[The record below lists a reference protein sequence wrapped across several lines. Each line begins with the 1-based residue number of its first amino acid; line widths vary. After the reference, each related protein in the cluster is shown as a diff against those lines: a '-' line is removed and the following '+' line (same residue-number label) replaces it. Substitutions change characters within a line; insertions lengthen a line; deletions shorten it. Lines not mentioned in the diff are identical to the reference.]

1 MSTRQN
7 GYEDSRALPIFI
19 DRELDDFGLDPYQ
32 FRIYA
37 RIARRAGEKGAYESI
52 KNMATGCQMSEGKVK
67 SSLKVL
73 IECGLVTKESC
84 VGGTSIYRL
93 TDKSEWIKS
102 SKDLRSRRGYAT
114 TQDVTCL
121 PTQDVTCLPP
131 GRNVSTPPGR
141 NVPTPP
147 GRNVSTPQDVTC
159 LQRYS
164 IEDTPVK
171 GTPVEENPPI
181 IPQNF
186 SKARRGD
193 ELPHVVVEEVLEE
206 KEIQVE
212 ATSDKAVQR
221 GLLPMGDARNDN
233 AASSSPR
240 ASRGFPHE
248 RLHQEVQ
255 SEIALDQKVYSS
267 RSMIPARENNNHS
280 AKIRPIQQI
289 FEESGKVISHGSEYK
304 DWIQAD
310 MGDVIKHYRR
320 SGRALTTSPNDVD
333 ADFKSFT
340 AINANGGKGLKLS
353 AVQGWVVNCEK
364 DPLRWGELR
373 DLVAEW
379 MLAKTTGDRHLNV
392 AQEIDRA
399 SKAPI
404 NLKLNY

>member
-1 MSTRQN
+1 MSTKQH
-7 GYEDSRALPIFI
+7 GYADGRAFPIFI

-84 VGGTSIYRL
+84 NGGTSIYRL
-93 TDKSEWIKS
+93 TDKPEWIKS
-102 SKDLRSRRGYAT
+102 SKDLRSRRGYGT

-121 PTQDVTCLPP
+121 PTQDVTDLPP
-131 GRNVSTPPGR
+131 GRNGSTH
-141 NVPTPP
+141 P

-164 IEDTPVK
+164 IEDTPVE
-171 GTPVEENPPI
+171 GTPVKENPPI

-186 SKARRGD
+186 SKTRRGD
-193 ELPHVVVEEVLEE
+193 ELPQVVVEEVL

-212 ATSDKAVQR
+212 ATSDKGVQR
-221 GLLPMGDARNDN
+221 GQLLRGDAKSDS
-233 AASSSPR
+233 AASSSPQ
-240 ASRGFPHE
+240 ASGGFPDE

-267 RSMIPARENNNHS
+267 SSMIPARENNNHS
-280 AKIRPIQQI
+280 SKLNPIQQA
-289 FEESGKVISHGSEYK
+289 FEDSGKILSYGIEYK
-304 DWIQAD
+304 TWIQTEI
-310 MGDVIKHYRR
+310 GDVIKHYRQ
-320 SGRALTTSPNDVD
+320 SGRALTVSPNDIN

-340 AINANGGKGLKLS
+340 AANANGGKGLKL
-353 AVQGWVVNCEK
+353 AAAQGWIVNCEK

-379 MLAKTTGDRHLNV
+379 LLAKTTGDRHTSI
-392 AQEIDRA
+392 AQEINRA
-399 SKAPI
+399 SKPKI
-404 NLKLNY
+404 LLNLNE